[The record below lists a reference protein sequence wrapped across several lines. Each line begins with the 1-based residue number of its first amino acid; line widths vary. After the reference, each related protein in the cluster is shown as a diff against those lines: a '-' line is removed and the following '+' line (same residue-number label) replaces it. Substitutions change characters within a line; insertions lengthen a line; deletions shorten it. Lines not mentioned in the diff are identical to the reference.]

1 MMRMPRVPL
10 ATVRRAAPP
19 ASNVPPW
26 HDCCAS
32 CSAGT
37 MCSLAECDD
46 GDMPS
51 QEESLRAALTP
62 SPEKSLR
69 AALEGLAG
77 EADDAEGAVDG
88 MHIFAELIDVL
99 LVIHEKRPDSGEKL
113 ERVAGA
119 GRGVMSDVQLVA
131 KH

>member
-1 MMRMPRVPL
+1 
-10 ATVRRAAPP
+10 
-19 ASNVPPW
+19 
-26 HDCCAS
+26 
-32 CSAGT
+32 
-37 MCSLAECDD
+37 
-46 GDMPS
+46 MPS
-51 QEESLRAALTP
+51 QEE
-62 SPEKSLR
+62 SLR

-88 MHIFAELIDVL
+88 MNIFAELIDVL